1 MQRQNDSFDTLIAKA
16 RRVKAEFCDNLARCH
31 DVYRLAHLLDM
42 HHHEI
47 GHLVDL
53 ADELVRELE
62 EIQNA

>member
-1 MQRQNDSFDTLIAKA
+1 VDFETLIAKT
-16 RRVKAEFCDNLARCH
+16 RRVKAEFEVNLARCH

-47 GHLVDL
+47 GHLCDQ

-62 EIQNA
+62 RCQDGAI